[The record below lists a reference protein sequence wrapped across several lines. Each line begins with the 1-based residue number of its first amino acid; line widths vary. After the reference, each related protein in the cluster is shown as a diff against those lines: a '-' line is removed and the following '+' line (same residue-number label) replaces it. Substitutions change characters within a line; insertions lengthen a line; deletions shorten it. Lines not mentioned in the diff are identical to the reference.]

1 MAQSYNL
8 ETSLVTSLILKEVA
22 RKFASHLSIVPNTN
36 IKKLNKYLEDQN
48 LIEKLYLC
56 NYRAFYDG
64 LSALILLFSEGELH
78 IVPAQ
83 QVLEIRTLFNSK
95 VIKAKIAISK
105 QQGKYNNVWEQDIV
119 EYEVKGNKTR
129 VKRYIE
135 DNKGKVRQYTKNVD
149 KIYDVNFCPIM
160 LLKGTLSEENLLE
173 QLKILFSGA
182 EKIYTN
188 LYEEFMIAGNKI
200 VIKGQTVNNVSGGT
214 TAAQKLA
221 ESILQGDKV
230 IVQNASFDKDI
241 SQVEVNSMNNHIKDL
256 TTGFDWILNKII
268 QLSGAPDLNGADK
281 GTANLQTTEVLT
293 NMLTKLA
300 YLDIWNKSRERQWKI
315 FFKAYSRL
323 NGSKMP
329 TFTLT
334 DELNKDSIKELTQN
348 EELNPTSN
356 VNARSKNEG
365 GVTNELQNNNN

>member
-119 EYEVKGNKTR
+119 EYEVINNKTR
-129 VKRYIE
+129 VKRYKYPGI
-135 DNKGKVRQYTKNVD
+135 TS
-149 KIYDVNFCPIM
+149 YDCA
-160 LLKGTLSEENLLE
+160 L
-173 QLKILFSGA
+173 
-182 EKIYTN
+182 
-188 LYEEFMIAGNKI
+188 
-200 VIKGQTVNNVSGGT
+200 
-214 TAAQKLA
+214 
-221 ESILQGDKV
+221 
-230 IVQNASFDKDI
+230 
-241 SQVEVNSMNNHIKDL
+241 
-256 TTGFDWILNKII
+256 
-268 QLSGAPDLNGADK
+268 
-281 GTANLQTTEVLT
+281 
-293 NMLTKLA
+293 
-300 YLDIWNKSRERQWKI
+300 
-315 FFKAYSRL
+315 
-323 NGSKMP
+323 
-329 TFTLT
+329 
-334 DELNKDSIKELTQN
+334 
-348 EELNPTSN
+348 
-356 VNARSKNEG
+356 
-365 GVTNELQNNNN
+365 